1 VEECAVSEEKS
12 DSDLT
17 PTLERTDYPPL
28 LNVVLPALI
37 LVISVAYAWSL
48 HDIFN
53 AEMNLLLL
61 KPLFVVIWVLLAVV
75 IAKDVLPSIRLHR
88 EWMKH
93 RVRRH
98 ISLGERF
105 APGTEMGAGLV
116 VAATFA
122 FALFGPGNG
131 TRAYLVSAFLY
142 LAVAGY
148 LIGDRQPIWLIGQA
162 ALLSTGLYVVM
173 GIILGV
179 PL

>member
-1 VEECAVSEEKS
+1 VSEEKP

-17 PTLERTDYPPL
+17 PTLERADYPPL
-28 LNVVLPALI
+28 LNVVLPALV
-37 LVISVAYAWSL
+37 LVIPVAYAWSL
-48 HDIFN
+48 RGIFN

-61 KPLFVVIWVLLAVV
+61 KPLLVAIWVLLA
-75 IAKDVLPSIRLHR
+75 IIIIKDVVPSIRLHR

-93 RVRRH
+93 RVRQH
-98 ISLGERF
+98 KSLSERF

-122 FALFGPGNG
+122 FAFFGPGNG

-148 LIGDRQPIWLIGQA
+148 LIGDRQPIWLIVQA
-162 ALLSTGLYVVM
+162 ALLSAGLYVVM
-173 GIILGV
+173 GVILSV